1 VKRKKPGNQLNPW
14 KARQQAIESADGL
27 MAKAQVLGTTE
38 AANPKQAHAARM
50 QAALFFEAAARAY
63 CRGSLGLA
71 AHQTWALAKDCYL
84 KLDHKAAVARCDREL
99 VAVPTYW
106 DGGEP
111 PSADCP

>member
-1 VKRKKPGNQLNPW
+1 MKRKKPGNRLNPW
-14 KARQQAIESADGL
+14 QARQQAIESADGM
-27 MAKAQVLGTTE
+27 MAKASILVSTETT
-38 AANPKQAHAARM
+38 NPKQTRATRT

-63 CRGSLGLA
+63 RRGSLGLA

-84 KLDHKAAVARCDREL
+84 KLDLKAAAARCDREL